1 MLRIIRLKLIK
12 FLIDMNEKLFFERNL
27 KSFYRKSTNINRVI
41 DVGANKGQTID
52 FFLSINPNCE
62 IYSIEANPTLYNF
75 LVDKYKN
82 RSNIKIFNIGISNTK
97 GKKLFNENVLDYTS
111 SFESLNF
118 DSGYLDQKAKIIGIE
133 KANLIASTYEVQT
146 STLADFITSNIADQ
160 KIDLIK
166 IDTEGHEF
174 YCLQGL
180 FDQAIV
186 NYPAYIQIEQ
196 QANDMYL
203 NRTAPEQ
210 IDSLLKKNGYSEIA
224 KIKHGIGEYYEKV
237 YRNQKSF

>member
-1 MLRIIRLKLIK
+1 
-12 FLIDMNEKLFFERNL
+12 
-27 KSFYRKSTNINRVI
+27 
-41 DVGANKGQTID
+41 
-52 FFLSINPNCE
+52 
-62 IYSIEANPTLYNF
+62 
-75 LVDKYKN
+75 
-82 RSNIKIFNIGISNTK
+82 
-97 GKKLFNENVLDYTS
+97 VLDYTS